1 MGYPATK
8 LTVILLGAA
17 FAAQAFADPVQCNQG
32 SLVRSVEVV
41 YSGSDQTLPCE
52 VIYDKTQEG
61 AGIHSLWRASNE
73 AGYCEAQ
80 AAAFVDK
87 LSTMGWDCGEQA
99 ASGVDADFDA
109 GPSADDAQ
117 TEIPIAPDPA

>member
-1 MGYPATK
+1 MRYPATQ
-8 LTVILLGAA
+8 LSVFLFGSALAVPTFG
-17 FAAQAFADPVQCNQG
+17 DPVQCTQG
-32 SLVRSVEVV
+32 ALVRSVEVV
-41 YSGSDQTLPCE
+41 YGAPDERLPCE

-87 LSTMGWDCGEQA
+87 LRNLGWDCDAPA
-99 ASGVDADFDA
+99 ASGTGADP
-109 GPSADDAQ
+109 GADPGVEDVPA
-117 TEIPIAPDPA
+117 EIPIAPEPA